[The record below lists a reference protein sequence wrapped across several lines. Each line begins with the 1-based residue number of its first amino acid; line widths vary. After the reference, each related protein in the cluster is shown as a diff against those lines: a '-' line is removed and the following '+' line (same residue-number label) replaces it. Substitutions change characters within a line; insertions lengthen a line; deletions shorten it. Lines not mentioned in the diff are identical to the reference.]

1 MSQAQSESRERT
13 PSSRRLVL
21 RRVMPAR
28 SLERR
33 RRLLKR
39 GLYLLDRR
47 FLRRPHRY
55 LVQATLAA
63 LTLGVL
69 VAVEDAL
76 TNAAT
81 VTAIASSAFI
91 VFMAPHSS
99 MAGPRRV
106 LGGHAIGLIIGLPAF
121 LLADRVFG
129 DTGLA
134 RDLTAAAAVG
144 ISMLVMAATDTE
156 HPPAAGTVLGLVLAS
171 DPLRPAVMVILAA
184 LALSTARHVFGR
196 WMIDLAH

>member
-1 MSQAQSESRERT
+1 MHSSAREGT
-13 PSSRRLVL
+13 LMTNRRPALGHS
-21 RRVMPAR
+21 MPAR
-28 SLERR
+28 ALERR

-47 FLRRPHRY
+47 FLRRPHQY
-55 LVQATLAA
+55 MMQALLAA
-63 LTLGVL
+63 MTLFIL

-76 TNAAT
+76 TNAAA

-91 VFMAPHSS
+91 IFMAPHST

-106 LGGHAIGLIIGLPAF
+106 LGGHAVGLAIGLPAF

-129 DTGLA
+129 GTTLA
-134 RDLTAAAAVG
+134 VDVTAAAAVG
-144 ISMLVMAATDTE
+144 LSMLVMASTDTE

-171 DPLRPAVMVILAA
+171 DPLKPALMVLLAA
-184 LALSTARHVFGR
+184 LALSAARHLFGR